1 MPSETDSPDVAKV
14 SYYVHWTKESVR
26 YNDTDRQ
33 GHVNNAVFV
42 TFLEAGRVS
51 LLYNPK
57 EEALTP
63 EGTSFVLANLVL
75 NFRGEILWPSEVR
88 IGTTVSRIGNS
99 SVTFCQGLFVGDNCV
114 ATAQTVLVLID
125 NATRKSRPLPD
136 QTRQELKKW
145 RNRNGNGE
153 NVETSDP

>member
-1 MPSETDSPDVAKV
+1 MSGEIDSEDLTTI
-14 SYYVHWTKESVR
+14 SYYAHWTKESVR

-57 EEALTP
+57 EKVLAP

-75 NFRGEILWPSEVR
+75 NFRAELHWPSEVH
-88 IGTTVSRIGNS
+88 IGTTVTSIGRS
-99 SVTFCQGLFVGDNCV
+99 SVTFGQGLFVGGNCV
-114 ATAQTVLVLID
+114 ATARTVLVLID
-125 NATRKSRPLPD
+125 DTTRKSWPLPE
-136 QTRQELKKW
+136 QTREELNKW
-145 RNRNGNGE
+145 RGRKE
-153 NVETSDP
+153 SVAARSEK

>member
-1 MPSETDSPDVAKV
+1 VPAEADSQDVTKV

-88 IGTTVSRIGNS
+88 IGTTVSQIGNS
-99 SVTFCQGLFVGDNCV
+99 SVTRLLSPQLCWGD
-114 ATAQTVLVLID
+114 
-125 NATRKSRPLPD
+125 
-136 QTRQELKKW
+136 
-145 RNRNGNGE
+145 
-153 NVETSDP
+153 

>member
-1 MPSETDSPDVAKV
+1 MSAENDSKDPTKT
-14 SYYVHWTKESVR
+14 SCYTHWTKESVR

-57 EEALTP
+57 AKALTP

-75 NFRGEILWPSEVR
+75 NFQAEIHWPSEVR
-88 IGTTVSRIGNS
+88 IGTTVTRIGQS
-99 SVTFCQGLFVGDNCV
+99 SVTFGQGLFVGGNCV

-125 NATRKSRPLPD
+125 DTTRKSRPLPD
-136 QTRQELKKW
+136 QTRQELNKW
-145 RNRNGNGE
+145 QTR
-153 NVETSDP
+153 